1 MKALEFKKKRFPII
15 YLKLK
20 KNPLPFFEFLFNN
33 EIGILLCS
41 IQVVHVLAF

>member
-1 MKALEFKKKRFPII
+1 MKALEFKKKKISDYIFRI
-15 YLKLK
+15 K